1 MRLSNKEERE
11 KRFKFLEHTADA
23 YIEAYGESLKEAYEN
38 AAIAMFQVM
47 TETSKVEPKDKES
60 IEIEG
65 KDLSSLLYSWLEE
78 LLVRHEIKNRLYSK
92 FDIETIKVEKE
103 SYKLKAKIYGEDL
116 NFSKHP
122 SKTEVKAVTF
132 HMMEINQA
140 RDSII
145 IRFVLDL

>member
-1 MRLSNKEERE
+1 MRLSDKEEQE

-23 YIEAYGESLKEAYEN
+23 YIEAHGTSLEEAYAN

-47 TETSKVEPKDKES
+47 TETSKVEPKTEES
-60 IEIEG
+60 IEVEG

-92 FDIETIKVEKE
+92 FHIEIIEFQKE
-103 SYKLKAKIYGEDL
+103 SYKLKAKIYGE
-116 NFSKHP
+116 NFNSNKHP

-132 HMMEINQA
+132 HMMEINQSGDQN
-140 RDSII
+140 R